1 MASSSNHLRGIER
14 TGEETGEDGRGREE
28 GNVKEIEVERRGRG
42 EEGGGGQERNGG
54 IEREVWK
61 RKGKRVGEERDI
73 SRRGGK

>member
-1 MASSSNHLRGIER
+1 MNREDRRG
-14 TGEETGEDGRGREE
+14 DGRRWEK
-28 GNVKEIEVERRGRG
+28 GNVKEIEIERHGRG

-54 IEREVWK
+54 IEREREVWK